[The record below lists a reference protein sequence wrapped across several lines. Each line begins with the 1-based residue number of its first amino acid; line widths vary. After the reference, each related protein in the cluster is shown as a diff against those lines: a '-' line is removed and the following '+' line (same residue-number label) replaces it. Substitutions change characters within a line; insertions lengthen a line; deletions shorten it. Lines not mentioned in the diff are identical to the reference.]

1 MEGTRINKFLSEAGV
16 CSRREGDR
24 LLEKGCIT
32 IDGVVAKVGDRVFEG
47 QEVAVNGKAVTKEE
61 SYEFY
66 VMDGTKEVFLGKSQA
81 KYLSSEVA
89 GGFTGVVMGL
99 YAVDEQE
106 NWAEFRNFCW
116 KQGR

>member
-61 SYEFY
+61 EEIFLAFY
-66 VMDGTKEVFLGKSQA
+66 NRAELSVQQQKKKMEK
-81 KYLSSEVA
+81 KY
-89 GGFTGVVMGL
+89 
-99 YAVDEQE
+99 
-106 NWAEFRNFCW
+106 
-116 KQGR
+116 

>member
-47 QEVAVNGKAVTKEE
+47 QEVAVNGRTTG
-61 SYEFY
+61 SGFRRTSFN
-66 VMDGTKEVFLGKSQA
+66 DKS
-81 KYLSSEVA
+81 
-89 GGFTGVVMGL
+89 
-99 YAVDEQE
+99 
-106 NWAEFRNFCW
+106 R
-116 KQGR
+116 